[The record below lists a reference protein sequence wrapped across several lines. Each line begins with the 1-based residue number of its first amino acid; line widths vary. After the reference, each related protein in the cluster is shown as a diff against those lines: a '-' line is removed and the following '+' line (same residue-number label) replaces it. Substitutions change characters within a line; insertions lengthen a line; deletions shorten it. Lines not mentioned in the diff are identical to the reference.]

1 MPADTPDKTLIQT
14 ATRMLDAALND
25 GAGYDNIINL
35 LALLCMLSILNR
47 NQPIQQTIPSVPAN
61 PLQKLLGD
69 LSKGEGG
76 GPSPDALMSLL
87 PLLNN
92 PQIKSKLNPSTMG
105 AIFSLLNNMGNSSE
119 KGDTKEKA
127 DIKHEKQEKQ
137 EKSQP
142 KPEQAEPKNDLPAAA
157 IAQSESQAEKP
168 DDAALEAEKRQYGRY
183 LNWKSSF

>member
-1 MPADTPDKTLIQT
+1 MPADTSDKTLMQT

-61 PLQKLLGD
+61 PLQKLLGE
-69 LSKGEGG
+69 LSKGEG

-105 AIFSLLNNMGNSSE
+105 AIFSLLNNMGNSGE
-119 KGDTKEKA
+119 KTDSKEKA
-127 DIKHEKQEKQ
+127 DNKHEKQEKAQ
-137 EKSQP
+137 S
-142 KPEQAEPKNDLPAAA
+142 KPEQAETKNDLPAAA
-157 IAQSESQAEKP
+157 IAQPETQSENP
-168 DDAALEAEKRQYGRY
+168 DDTALEAEKRQYGRY